1 MEMQLKHLV
10 LAHHPVLLKKKKKRE
25 RERERKTER
34 KRKPPTKPAVVSWA
48 PDPPASAFRV
58 AATTG
63 V

>member
-10 LAHHPVLLKKKKKRE
+10 LAHHPVLLKKKKRE
-25 RERERKTER
+25 REREKE
-34 KRKPPTKPAVVSWA
+34 KQKEKENHQQSQPWCPGLL
-48 PDPPASAFRV
+48 DPPASAFRV